1 MFIYICIHTYHILY
15 NMYIYMYTLHTHI
28 YIYIHTYVYIYITNI
43 TKYDKDMTCIGP
55 QISQHRFRRS
65 EWGIRRMVPRW
76 RSGAACD
83 LVNMKNSWYSSY
95 GCSSHKIQYNIYI
108 LYNLYKYMMIWLEIR
123 IYYSTVYT

>member
-15 NMYIYMYTLHTHI
+15 NMYIYIHHTQ
-28 YIYIHTYVYIYITNI
+28 IYIHTYVYVYIYMFITNI
-43 TKYDKDMTCIGP
+43 TKYDKDMTFIGP

-108 LYNLYKYMMIWLEIR
+108 LYNLYKYMIIWRSE
-123 IYYSTVYT
+123 YTTV

>member
-1 MFIYICIHTYHILY
+1 M
-15 NMYIYMYTLHTHI
+15 
-28 YIYIHTYVYIYITNI
+28 YVYIYMFITNI

-108 LYNLYKYMMIWLEIR
+108 YYT
-123 IYYSTVYT
+123 IYINI

>member
-1 MFIYICIHTYHILY
+1 
-15 NMYIYMYTLHTHI
+15 MYTLHTHI

-95 GCSSHKIQYNIYI
+95 GCSSPISTVQQI
-108 LYNLYKYMMIWLEIR
+108 LTEDDMFSWLSTPLQGLEINLGT
-123 IYYSTVYT
+123 SVTHLSPLHSLHLVSMSLEL